1 VVISGLAT
9 NQPELLFNGMQGNA
23 LDFPGM
29 KQCTP
34 IWAIFPHLFSYS
46 IASSFFTSSCMFTRC
61 ISFTVMLRT
70 ESECGHRLMW
80 LAKVLP

>member
-23 LDFPGM
+23 LDIPGM

-34 IWAIFPHLFSYS
+34 NWAIFPHLFSYS
-46 IASSFFTSSCMFTRC
+46 IASSFFSLKLHVHKVHL
-61 ISFTVMLRT
+61 I
-70 ESECGHRLMW
+70 HRD
-80 LAKVLP
+80 AAH